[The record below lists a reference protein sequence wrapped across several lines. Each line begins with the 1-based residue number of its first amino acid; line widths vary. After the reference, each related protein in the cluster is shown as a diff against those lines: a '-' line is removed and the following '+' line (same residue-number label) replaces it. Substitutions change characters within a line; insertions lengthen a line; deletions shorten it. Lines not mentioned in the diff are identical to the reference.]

1 MLHLHQGEATIPV
14 KLHTTKENVAAVSK
28 QISTPHVLNELAR
41 HEIKQS
47 KVSKISFSVD
57 IVNIDH
63 APKTGDLTLSIPCMI
78 PPSKQPSHIGA
89 GAD

>member
-1 MLHLHQGEATIPV
+1 M
-14 KLHTTKENVAAVSK
+14 AAVSK

-63 APKTGDLTLSIPCMI
+63 APKTGDLTLSIP
-78 PPSKQPSHIGA
+78 
-89 GAD
+89 